1 MGWQCINIKLHDV
14 FFLLSQVLLKIIG
27 YQIIVTWGGTTIC
40 LMMLKMLLQSAKIQ
54 LLSVEGR
61 WGGGR
66 GLTRGFI
73 SDEGRGGAYLKLLFK
88 HVGSDDNKIPHQY
101 RCSGDFLV

>member
-1 MGWQCINIKLHDV
+1 
-14 FFLLSQVLLKIIG
+14 
-27 YQIIVTWGGTTIC
+27 
-40 LMMLKMLLQSAKIQ
+40 MMLKMLLQSAKIQ
-54 LLSVEGR
+54 LLSVEGW
-61 WGGGR
+61 WGGGEGE